1 MSADVAIIIAP
12 EALLYSASTIVEL
25 ADVDLSVL
33 YYSSVDD
40 SVSYL

>member
-1 MSADVAIIIAP
+1 MAIIIIL
-12 EALLYSASTIVEL
+12 EALLYSASAVVEL
-25 ADVDLSVL
+25 VDVDLSVL